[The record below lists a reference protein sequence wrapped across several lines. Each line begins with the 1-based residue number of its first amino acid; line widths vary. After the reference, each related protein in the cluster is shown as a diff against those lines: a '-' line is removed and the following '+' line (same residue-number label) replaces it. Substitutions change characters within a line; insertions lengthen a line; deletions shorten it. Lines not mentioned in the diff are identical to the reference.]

1 MSSLGLNGYNK
12 SFLCAAVRAPAS
24 SHDVRMLK
32 STLQKFFWE
41 KQWLWKAATIFH
53 LWQSVTLSFLGIH
66 GFKRDTMK
74 TQLTKNTFDKKLRSA
89 QVVTEH
95 AYGMLKY
102 RWRILHKK
110 NECRLHN
117 LKCVIMPRIMLN
129 YSCIKHNDPCEPRWR
144 LEAKKLR
151 LMTKRTTRAKDKN
164 KSVLIRLKISSQ
176 SWSM

>member
-1 MSSLGLNGYNK
+1 
-12 SFLCAAVRAPAS
+12 
-24 SHDVRMLK
+24 
-32 STLQKFFWE
+32 
-41 KQWLWKAATIFH
+41 
-53 LWQSVTLSFLGIH
+53 
-66 GFKRDTMK
+66 MK
-74 TQLTKNTFDKKLRSA
+74 TQLTNNTFNKKLCSA

-102 RWRILHKK
+102 RWRILYKK
-110 NECRLHN
+110 TECRLHN

-164 KSVLIRLKISSQ
+164 ESVLIRLKISDQ
-176 SWSM
+176 SRNM